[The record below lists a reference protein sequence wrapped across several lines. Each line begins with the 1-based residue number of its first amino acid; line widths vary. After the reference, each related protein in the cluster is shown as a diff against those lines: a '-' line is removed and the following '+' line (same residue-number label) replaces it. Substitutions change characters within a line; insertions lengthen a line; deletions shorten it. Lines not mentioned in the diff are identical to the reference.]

1 MSPVASLFS
10 RRQSERQ
17 GESNDVLQYDDLPET
32 LRVQIVHI
40 LNDVLGSET
49 YFERLTAVKN
59 AYRAI
64 VTTLRREYGV
74 FELPP
79 TSRRIRSEYTELQE
93 FVLHE
98 FNVERVLDAL
108 ELACKVIHGHA
119 RSPHY
124 VGRRDSNAEV
134 TNAFAELNLRFKQ
147 HAVGYRYDVP
157 SVQIVRIDSELVH
170 SEIIKPALALLADPM
185 YRGVQEEFLG
195 AYEHYRHQR
204 PKEALVDAL
213 KSLESMAKT
222 IAERHQWEFS
232 SKATAKHLF
241 DLLFEKE
248 LIPPMWASQYTGLRS
263 MLESGVPTARNR
275 LSGHGQ
281 GSEIVEVP
289 DHFVAFAMHQTAA
302 AIVFL
307 ADAERALPRG

>member
-1 MSPVASLFS
+1 MSPVALFS
-10 RRQSERQ
+10 RRQSDER
-17 GESNDVLQYDDLPET
+17 GLSNDVLRYDEMPEP

-40 LNDVLGSET
+40 FNDVLGSET
-49 YFERLTAVKN
+49 DYDRRVSVQN
-59 AYRAI
+59 AYGAI
-64 VTTLRREYGV
+64 VATLRREYGV

-79 TSRRIRSEYTELQE
+79 STRRRRNTITELRE
-93 FVLHE
+93 FILHE
-98 FNVERVLDAL
+98 FNVEHVLDAV
-108 ELACKVIHGHA
+108 ELACRVISVHSRDH
-119 RSPHY
+119 SY
-124 VGRRDSNAEV
+124 LGRYDGPSRAVSALD
-134 TNAFAELNLRFKQ
+134 ELNLRFKQ

-157 SVQIVRIDSELVH
+157 SKQVVRIDSELIH
-170 SEIIKPALALLADPM
+170 SEVIKPALALLADPA
-185 YRGVQEEFLG
+185 YRGVQEEFLS

-222 IAERHQWEFS
+222 IAQKHHWEYS
-232 SKATAKHLF
+232 AKATAKHLF

-281 GSEIVEVP
+281 GSEVVDVP
-289 DHFVAFAMHQTAA
+289 DHFVAFALHQTAA

-307 ADAERALPRG
+307 ADAERAL